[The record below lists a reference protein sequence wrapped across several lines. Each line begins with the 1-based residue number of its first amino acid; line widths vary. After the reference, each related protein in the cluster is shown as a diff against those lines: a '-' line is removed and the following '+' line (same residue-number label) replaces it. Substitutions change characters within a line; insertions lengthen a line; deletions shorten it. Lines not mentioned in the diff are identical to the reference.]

1 MVSQSAALNIAD
13 KLFVPPIYITLYHN
27 REFLTDHQLN
37 FFAVYDSSEKETL
50 KKELLNFGMNLKNRI
65 QKESFE
71 WNGFGTLRSSSDS
84 IVFVPK
90 KIILSTLQPVIAK
103 KVIHE
108 HADHKIL
115 VGDRHMTSRQ
125 VMNII
130 KLPVVK
136 KSVVYL
142 LAWVVLA
149 IAVIALVYLLYSG
162 NFEPGALG
170 LKISPDS

>member
-1 MVSQSAALNIAD
+1 
-13 KLFVPPIYITLYHN
+13 
-27 REFLTDHQLN
+27 
-37 FFAVYDSSEKETL
+37 
-50 KKELLNFGMNLKNRI
+50 
-65 QKESFE
+65 
-71 WNGFGTLRSSSDS
+71 
-84 IVFVPK
+84 
-90 KIILSTLQPVIAK
+90 
-103 KVIHE
+103 
-108 HADHKIL
+108 
-115 VGDRHMTSRQ
+115 MTSRQ